1 MKNIRRIDIR
11 NTNATDHLLAT
22 FKSLDQLEYLNL
34 VGTAITDNGIM
45 ELANMKSIQNIYC
58 WNTKV
63 TVSGIE
69 AFQKNRPDVKIVVG
83 QEQ

>member
-1 MKNIRRIDIR
+1 IDIR
-11 NTNATDHLLAT
+11 NTHAADPLLAS
-22 FKSLDQLEYLNL
+22 FRSLDQLEYLNL
-34 VGTAITDNGIM
+34 VGTAITDKGII
-45 ELANMKSIQNIYC
+45 ELATLKSIKNIYC